1 MLRSRLKNNLK
12 KKKSD
17 KSWDNYKKQRNF
29 CVKLLRPTKE
39 KYFSYI
45 NVKIMSD
52 KKFWKTIKPF
62 LSNKDLNTNNIILVE
77 NNEIVHKEEIIANI
91 MDNDF
96 INITRPPKTQT
107 HQN

>member
-1 MLRSRLKNNLK
+1 
-12 KKKSD
+12 
-17 KSWDNYKKQRNF
+17 
-29 CVKLLRPTKE
+29 
-39 KYFSYI
+39 
-45 NVKIMSD
+45 MSD

-96 INITRPPKTQT
+96 INITRSRKTQT